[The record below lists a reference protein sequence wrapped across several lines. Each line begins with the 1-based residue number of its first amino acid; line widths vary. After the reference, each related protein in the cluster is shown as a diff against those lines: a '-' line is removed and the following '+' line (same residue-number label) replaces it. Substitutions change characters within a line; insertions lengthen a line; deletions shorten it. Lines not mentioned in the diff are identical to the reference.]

1 MRFDQ
6 EFFFIIALVAIDV
19 NPNNMIYKKVSF
31 PYLSLKLSALIDFA
45 SVCTEEKTRANISE
59 NCETKENR
67 KRNECLKFLF
77 ILFSISPERV
87 KVGLLK

>member
-31 PYLSLKLSALIDFA
+31 PYLSLKLSALIGFA

-67 KRNECLKFLF
+67 KRNEFYFPFHQKESKL
-77 ILFSISPERV
+77 V
-87 KVGLLK
+87 Y